1 MTTACQPKNFFISY
15 NHRDSAWAEWIAW
28 QLENDGY
35 STIIQA
41 KGVCVFGSARGFGDR
56 GILGCFLESDE
67 FRLGYRHPLRLQE
80 QIAQI
85 LVAPTAS

>member
-1 MTTACQPKNFFISY
+1 MLGYLDKSIKALS
-15 NHRDSAWAEWIAW
+15 RLAWVRSMQDPAW
-28 QLENDGY
+28 K
-35 STIIQA
+35 S
-41 KGVCVFGSARGFGDR
+41 KMGSAQEFGER

-85 LVAPTAS
+85 LIAPTAS

>member
-1 MTTACQPKNFFISY
+1 MGDAIARNELMSQNTPLIIRIQPNTRMEK
-15 NHRDSAWAEWIAW
+15 
-28 QLENDGY
+28 
-35 STIIQA
+35 
-41 KGVCVFGSARGFGDR
+41 VGSAQEFRER
-56 GILGCFLESDE
+56 RILGCFLESDE